1 MFKLSLM
8 LRIIISYIEERLQ
21 VRDVPPWGLSNL
33 HAAAETGTSHC
44 SRASPISDGE
54 DTPKNFDAA
63 QITSPLSFLIIAS
76 KPIPSLSKIATS
88 VLSIRRQQVGSSF
101 GGSPWFHIDLN
112 LQGWCSRHILNLHS
126 SLFQV
131 ILGEKD
137 IEARSANKIY
147 DPSS

>member
-33 HAAAETGTSHC
+33 HAAAETGTSQC

-63 QITSPLSFLIIAS
+63 QITSSLSFLIIAS
-76 KPIPSLSKIATS
+76 KPVPSLSKMATS
-88 VLSIRRQQVGSSF
+88 VLSIRRQQPA
-101 GGSPWFHIDLN
+101 GG
-112 LQGWCSRHILNLHS
+112 
-126 SLFQV
+126 FQFWWLAV
-131 ILGEKD
+131 VP
-137 IEARSANKIY
+137 Y
-147 DPSS
+147 